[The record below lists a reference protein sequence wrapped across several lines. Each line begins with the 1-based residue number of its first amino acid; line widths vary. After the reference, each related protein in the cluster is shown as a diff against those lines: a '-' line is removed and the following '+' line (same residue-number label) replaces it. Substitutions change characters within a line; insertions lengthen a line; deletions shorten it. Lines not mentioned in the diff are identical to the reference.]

1 MIRINVNE
9 NPLDIED
16 NNTITQLL
24 EITNTPLNGI
34 AIAINSAIVSK
45 NEWNTHLIKP
55 NDHIL
60 IIQATQGG

>member
-9 NPLDIED
+9 TPLDIEE

-24 EITNTPLNGI
+24 ETTNTPLNGI

-55 NDHIL
+55 NDQIL

>member
-9 NPLDIED
+9 TPLDIED
-16 NNTITQLL
+16 SNTITQLL

-55 NDHIL
+55 NDQIL

>member
-9 NPLDIED
+9 TPLDIED
-16 NNTITQLL
+16 SNTITQLL

>member
-9 NPLDIED
+9 TPLDIED

-34 AIAINSAIVSK
+34 AIAFNSAIVSK
-45 NEWNTHLIKP
+45 NEWNTYLIKP

>member
-9 NPLDIED
+9 IPLDIED

-24 EITNTPLNGI
+24 EATNAPLNGI

-45 NEWNTHLIKP
+45 NDWNTHLIKP

>member
-9 NPLDIED
+9 TPLDIED

>member
-9 NPLDIED
+9 TPLDIED
-16 NNTITQLL
+16 SNTIAQLL